1 MTPFEIAKSYLG
13 THEVAGK
20 KDNPTIMSFYKAVGQ
35 DWVEHDETAWC
46 AAFVGACLEKAGI
59 RSTRKLNARSYE
71 TWGKKV
77 DLANAQ
83 EGDVVVFKRGNK
95 AWQGHVAF
103 FVKREGTRV
112 EVLGGNQR
120 DSVST
125 VAYPASRIV
134 AVRRAFST
142 PADQPKAVYG
152 QANDLPSVREV
163 QERLIALGYHEVGN
177 VDGKMGTKTR
187 GAILAFRADNGLD
200 LSPDIDTALAEALKA
215 APPREIAPE
224 RAKGKPKG
232 SRILTSANAQIA
244 GGTVGAVGVAAGAVT
259 DSVGKAEQ
267 AKDVAGRALDLLN
280 LGDLVAPF
288 LPWIGAAIFIG
299 VVFFALRARRARIA
313 DYQTGKTP

>member
-1 MTPFEIAKSYLG
+1 MTPIEVAKTYVG

-20 KDNPTIMSFYKAVGQ
+20 KDNQTIMSFYKAVGQ

-59 RSTRKLNARSYE
+59 RSTRKLNARSYA
-71 TWGKKV
+71 TFGKPV
-77 DLANAQ
+77 DLANAR
-83 EGDVVVFKRGNK
+83 EGDIVVFKRGNS

-103 FVKREGTRV
+103 FVKRDGTRV

-125 VAYPASRIV
+125 AAYPASRVV
-134 AVRRAFST
+134 AVRRAFSA
-142 PADQPKAVYG
+142 PADQPNAVHG

-163 QERLIALGYHEVGN
+163 QERLKALGYHEVGN

-200 LSPDIDTALAEALKA
+200 LSPDIDTALEEALKT
-215 APPREIAPE
+215 APPREVVPE

-232 SRILTSANAQIA
+232 SRILTAANAQIA
-244 GGTVGAVGVAAGAVT
+244 GGTIGAVGMAAGAVT
-259 DSVGKAEQ
+259 DAVDKAEQ
-267 AKDVAGRALDLLN
+267 AKDVTGRALDLLN
-280 LGDLVAPF
+280 LGDVVAPF
-288 LPWIGAAIFIG
+288 LPWIGAAVLVG
-299 VVFFALRARRARIA
+299 VVFFALRARRARIE
-313 DYQTGKTP
+313 DYRTGKTP